1 MTQPTHGKRLRA
13 ILLEAVSSGAQAED
27 DKESLPEQEKRLRAV
42 AEREGWDVVDTLV
55 VPGFSRV
62 HYTYLEFAEAAL
74 AEGIPAPMRM
84 FDHWRKKD
92 FDVFAC
98 MDGSRFGREQSIF
111 AEVVIRTIDMNAQV
125 FTVRD
130 GYIHKQ
136 NYRMYIS
143 MGGYSAAGEID
154 ELMRRKAF
162 GMRGRAQK
170 GLPTAPK
177 LVPFLKY
184 VLDAKGEQL
193 GVEVNEDL
201 RRLWDDLAEV
211 VLAGTPWRNVEQV
224 LYQRYGHVRAN
235 GKPYRVNAMY
245 DMLMNVAFW
254 GHDAI
259 NHQYKDGARMKR
271 HLPWIWDESQP
282 APDGVQVFR
291 HTHPAVYTGDL
302 AARVQA
308 ELWRRHTVIKGH
320 ANPNAY
326 RFTGLLVCNQC
337 GRTLTASKKPGN
349 RWIGWRC
356 MTRYDIHKS
365 GRTCDQTRTV
375 NDHQVHA
382 YLDQHLAAYF
392 DGKESDLFSATQS
405 KAPPREDQLAQVRA
419 ELDGLRAERRAM
431 IRQQARA
438 DEQAQDGYREEI
450 TAISEQIAIL
460 EQREDYLRYSAV
472 ASERARADM
481 ESELAR
487 IEAKG
492 LADFWN
498 DPPGE
503 INQSLHRALGSVRIV
518 VQDGEIK
525 GGVPLIRKRGS
536 Y

>member
-1 MTQPTHGKRLRA
+1 MHNQTNGKRPRA

-27 DKESLPEQEKRLRAV
+27 DKESLPEQEKRLRSV
-42 AEREGWDVVDTLV
+42 AEREDWDIVDTIL

-74 AEGIPAPMRM
+74 AEGIAAPMRM

-211 VLAGTPWRNVEQV
+211 VLAGTPWRNVEQA
-224 LYQRYGHVRAN
+224 LYERYGHVRAN

-245 DMLMNVAFW
+245 EMLMNPAWW

-259 NHQYKDGARMKR
+259 NHQLKDGVRMR
-271 HLPWIWDESQP
+271 RSLPWVWDESQSV
-282 APDGVQVFR
+282 PDGVQVFR
-291 HTHPAVYTGDL
+291 HTHPAVYTGEL

-326 RFTGLLVCNQC
+326 RFTGLLVCDQC
-337 GRTLTASKKPGN
+337 GRTLTASKKPNN

-375 NDHQVHA
+375 NDDQVQA
-382 YLDQHLAAYF
+382 YLHANLSNYF
-392 DGKESDLFSATQS
+392 DGKASALFSASQA
-405 KAPPREDQLAQVRA
+405 APVPRVDQLVLVRG
-419 ELDGLRAERRAM
+419 ELDGLRAERRVM
-431 IRQQARA
+431 IREQARA
-438 DEQAQDGYREEI
+438 DEKAQDGYREEI
-450 TAISEQIAIL
+450 AATSEQITIL
-460 EQREDYLRYSAV
+460 EQREEFLRYSAA

-481 ESELAR
+481 ETELAN
-487 IEAKG
+487 IEAAG
-492 LADFWN
+492 LAAFWSL
-498 DPPGE
+498 PPAE
-503 INQSLHRALGSVRIV
+503 VNQRLHRALGSVRIV
-518 VQDGEIK
+518 VQDGDIK
-525 GGVPLIRKRGS
+525 GGIPLIRKRGT